1 MSVEEYRQKMKLYMI
16 RVGTR
21 EGEETTISRFL
32 SDLNLDISDRVK
44 LLPYQYLN
52 DLVQIWIK
60 VEQ

>member
-1 MSVEEYRQKMKLYMI
+1 MI